1 MVPEQALSELFRVL
15 KKGGE
20 ATFFI
25 SCDPSL
31 LVRAIRKITVARK
44 SKKLGFQGYDLMI
57 AREHRNQLSSLSE
70 IIRYQF
76 RSCKIKFSFFPF
88 LLPIWNLNAYVI
100 VKIIK

>member
-1 MVPEQALSELFRVL
+1 M
-15 KKGGE
+15 KKNSR
-20 ATFFI
+20 
-25 SCDPSL
+25 SCSSKRIKRRHGRKSTSK
-31 LVRAIRKITVARK
+31 LVSRK